1 MFFQLIVLILPS
13 LTSAYFLV
21 VILLG
26 LKYHE
31 SSIYTANPE
40 SLNLMY
46 SNIALCSI
54 YQNVCFIT
62 PQFFYAFFT
71 SFSGQVRI

>member
-21 VILLG
+21 VTLLG

-40 SLNLMY
+40 SLNLLY

-54 YQNVCFIT
+54 Y
-62 PQFFYAFFT
+62 
-71 SFSGQVRI
+71 